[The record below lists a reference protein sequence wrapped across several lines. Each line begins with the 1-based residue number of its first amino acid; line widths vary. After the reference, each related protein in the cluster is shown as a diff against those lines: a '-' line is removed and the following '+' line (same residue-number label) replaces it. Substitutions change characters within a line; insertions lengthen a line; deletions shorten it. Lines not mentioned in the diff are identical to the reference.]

1 MIKVNEFIERREKL
15 YRQLE
20 DNSLLILYSGAPIK
34 RSADS
39 EYPFE
44 VNRNFYYLTNIKQ
57 ENSIFV
63 VLKSSG
69 LIKEYLFISE
79 YDEVKEKWTG
89 KRLTS
94 EEARNLSGAQNI
106 LFTSTFT
113 PQLQILFEGKNA
125 FNNIVKVYMDLEK
138 ENKVDV
144 ETTTNNIKDSLSL
157 EYPNIEFIDVYN
169 MIIRLRMVKSAAE
182 IE

>member
-63 VLKSSG
+63 VLKSKK
-69 LIKEYLFISE
+69 I
-79 YDEVKEKWTG
+79 
-89 KRLTS
+89 
-94 EEARNLSGAQNI
+94 
-106 LFTSTFT
+106 
-113 PQLQILFEGKNA
+113 
-125 FNNIVKVYMDLEK
+125 
-138 ENKVDV
+138 
-144 ETTTNNIKDSLSL
+144 
-157 EYPNIEFIDVYN
+157 
-169 MIIRLRMVKSAAE
+169 
-182 IE
+182 

>member
-94 EEARNLSGAQNI
+94 EEARNLSGVQNI

-113 PQLQILFEGKNA
+113 PQLQILFKGKILLILWN
-125 FNNIVKVYMDLEK
+125 
-138 ENKVDV
+138 
-144 ETTTNNIKDSLSL
+144 
-157 EYPNIEFIDVYN
+157 
-169 MIIRLRMVKSAAE
+169 R
-182 IE
+182 